1 MDPTPRYI
9 PEWRINLS
17 LWFLRR
23 KEILKKVAFFSF
35 FFLDFLL
42 IYIAGIRLIQYTVDS
57 FKHESLMQLLV
68 QGNNIAW
75 QSIHETFNP
84 KSPRVTVA
92 RYVRA
97 EEGFYDLIARVV
109 NVNEKWGAQ
118 RVRFHFVANGRTLG
132 TQTTSLLPGEG
143 KYVFYFRFPSLQPPR
158 GVQVVI
164 DSVDWVHHPS
174 FLAMDARNEISADN
188 IQLVRGKGGYDRV
201 QFDAA
206 NNSPF
211 TFWQAGFA
219 VVAFNQD
226 IPVAAHYV
234 TIEEW
239 ESRSRVPVEAV
250 WFYRLPF
257 VSRVE
262 VYPDIPFLD
271 PNSIKPIWAEE
282 GSSYGIQED

>member
-1 MDPTPRYI
+1 MDPAPHYV

-23 KEILKKVAFFSF
+23 KETLKKVAFFSF

-42 IYIAGIRLIQYTVDS
+42 IYFAGIRLIQYTVDS
-57 FKHESLMQLLV
+57 FKHESLMQSLAR
-68 QGNNIAW
+68 GNGIVW
-75 QSIHETFNP
+75 QSIHEAFNP
-84 KSPRVTVA
+84 KVPRVTIA
-92 RYVRA
+92 RHVRA
-97 EEGFYDLIARVV
+97 EQGSYDLVARVV
-109 NVNEKWGAQ
+109 NVNEQWGAQ
-118 RVRFHFVANGRTLG
+118 RVQFHFVVNGKALDA
-132 TQTTSLLPGEG
+132 QTTSLLPREG
-143 KYVFYFRFPSLQPPR
+143 KYVFYFRFPSPQPPR

-164 DSVDWVHHPS
+164 DSVEWVHHPS
-174 FLAMDARNEISADN
+174 FLAMEARNEIFADR
-188 IQLVRGKGGYDRV
+188 IQFVRGQGGYDRV
-201 QFDAA
+201 RFDAV
-206 NNSPF
+206 NDSPF

-226 IPVAAHYV
+226 IPVAVHYV

-262 VYPDIPFLD
+262 VYPDVPFLD
-271 PNSIKPIWAEE
+271 PDSIKPIRADE
-282 GSSYGIQED
+282 GSSYGIQEE